1 MLHLTDCIIFF
12 DVNWLISLSPQ
23 TLQATLNRAAVMV
36 QQQDSE
42 RQEAQQRLMESLHG
56 VEGRIGD
63 VWSQLE
69 HSVQQLVQRQN
80 QAVHLQVRDLS
91 LLNQCER

>member
-1 MLHLTDCIIFF
+1 M
-12 DVNWLISLSPQ
+12 NWLISLSPQ

-91 LLNQCER
+91 LLNQCDR

>member
-1 MLHLTDCIIFF
+1 M
-12 DVNWLISLSPQ
+12 NWLISLSPQ